1 MEVLRKWRVV
11 SVGEAEAWRR
21 RVPFGQQDQL
31 LQDLGLGLRA
41 FLAPRRQQ
49 LKYSGRSASCRAGAL

>member
-1 MEVLRKWRVV
+1 MEILRKWRVV

-31 LQDLGLGLRA
+31 FQDLGLGLRA
-41 FLAPRRQQ
+41 FLATRRSLQ
-49 LKYSGRSASCRAGAL
+49 